1 MADETANETTKAV
14 AAEPQR
20 LYFVFRDGHEA
31 YAVPPTSVVE
41 VITKTDATPVP
52 FTPDWLD
59 GVISVRGAIVPV
71 LDLFRYFRL
80 PSKIS
85 NRRNRMILVGVG
97 PNAFAIWSD
106 QIVGVET
113 VEESRLEPPL
123 SNLTDSLLKCLAGQ
137 FRMEDTVVYCI
148 DLRKLLEETR
158 EQVKAL

>member
-1 MADETANETTKAV
+1 MVDEQVSETSREKGP
-14 AAEPQR
+14 EPQR
-20 LYFVFRDGHEA
+20 LYFVFRDGYEA

-41 VITKTDATPVP
+41 VITRTEATPVP

-59 GVISVRGAIVPV
+59 GVISVRGSIVPV

-85 NRRNRMILVGVG
+85 TRRNRMILVGVG
-97 PNAFAIWSD
+97 TNAFAIWSD
-106 QIVGVET
+106 KIVGVET
-113 VEESRLEPPL
+113 VDESRLEPPL

-137 FRMEDTVVYCI
+137 FRMEDSLVYCI

-158 EQVKAL
+158 EQVRTL

>member
-137 FRMEDTVVYCI
+137 FRMEDTIVYCI

>member
-1 MADETANETTKAV
+1 
-14 AAEPQR
+14 
-20 LYFVFRDGHEA
+20 
-31 YAVPPTSVVE
+31 VE

-80 PSKIS
+80 PSRIS

-158 EQVKAL
+158 EQVKTL

>member
-1 MADETANETTKAV
+1 
-14 AAEPQR
+14 
-20 LYFVFRDGHEA
+20 
-31 YAVPPTSVVE
+31 
-41 VITKTDATPVP
+41 
-52 FTPDWLD
+52 
-59 GVISVRGAIVPV
+59 
-71 LDLFRYFRL
+71 
-80 PSKIS
+80 
-85 NRRNRMILVGVG
+85 MILVGVG

>member
-1 MADETANETTKAV
+1 MVDEQVNDTSQAPGTES
-14 AAEPQR
+14 QR

-41 VITKTDATPVP
+41 VITKTKATPVP

-59 GVISVRGAIVPV
+59 GVISVRGSIVPV

-80 PSKIS
+80 PSRIS
-85 NRRNRMILVGVG
+85 TRRNRMILVGVG
-97 PNAFAIWSD
+97 TNAFAIWSD
-106 QIVGVET
+106 QIIGVET

-137 FRMEDTVVYCI
+137 FRMEDIIVYCV

-158 EQVKAL
+158 EQVKIL

>member
-1 MADETANETTKAV
+1 MADETANETPKASG
-14 AAEPQR
+14 AEPQR
-20 LYFVFRDGHEA
+20 LYFVFRDGKEA

-41 VITKTDATPVP
+41 VITKAEATPVP

-158 EQVKAL
+158 EQVKML